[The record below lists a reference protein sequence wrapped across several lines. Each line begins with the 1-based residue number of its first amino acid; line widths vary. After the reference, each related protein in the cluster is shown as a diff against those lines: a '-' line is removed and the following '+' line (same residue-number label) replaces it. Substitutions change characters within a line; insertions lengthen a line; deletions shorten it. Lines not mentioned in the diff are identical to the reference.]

1 MSLAEKWKSFVKRH
15 LDAMMEAAQ
24 ADSEISYAEWQELK
38 AEYKKTL
45 GEDYE
50 RGQKVPKSQVR

>member
-1 MSLAEKWKSFVKRH
+1 
-15 LDAMMEAAQ
+15 MMEAAQ

-38 AEYKKTL
+38 TEYKKTL